1 MNLPVWRS
9 KVFPFISCF
18 MFTLNGIDQDLEPAS
33 LARRSIALWGK
44 LRSPSQYI
52 CPDPEEWEYENMD
65 APFMEVLWQMSMCFL
80 YLGPVAVHVVL
91 AVCWILAS
99 LPHPRIFRLMRPR
112 CSIITRQTFPW
123 DSCRLLQGQEEIQAL
138 WIQVHSLP
146 LHLSPPRQSKTWAD
160 MLKFNSDDKTLTP
173 PAPLLWKKEFQQYL
187 NL

>member
-1 MNLPVWRS
+1 MNQNIYNYVHFGWQGFRTCQPGAQKHCPLGKTAFSVTIHLPWS
-9 KVFPFISCF
+9 WI
-18 MFTLNGIDQDLEPAS
+18 
-33 LARRSIALWGK
+33 
-44 LRSPSQYI
+44 
-52 CPDPEEWEYENMD
+52 WEYENMD

-99 LPHPRIFRLMRPR
+99 LPHPRIFLLMRPR

-173 PAPLLWKKEFQQYL
+173 PAPLLWKKEFQPYL